1 MLRYLSA
8 GESHGPA
15 LTVLLDGVPAG
26 LELIASEH
34 IDPWLRRRQGGYG
47 RGQRMVIESDRAE
60 LLAGVRAGRTTGAPI
75 AMQIANQDWRN
86 WAEVM
91 APEPGREPRQR
102 ALTQARPGHADL
114 AGGIK
119 YGHKDL
125 RDVLERASARETAS
139 RVAAGA
145 VALRLLEAAGVQGCA
160 RVVNLAGIPCDG
172 GMDWGGLAALDESP
186 IRSFDREAEAAI
198 IARVDQAKRDGD
210 TLGGIIE
217 GRFRGVPAGLGSH
230 TQWDRKL
237 DGRLAQAA
245 MSIQAIKGVEIG
257 DGWENAVKPGS
268 QVHDAIY
275 YEAPYQPS
283 AGPNQRSAEAK
294 PYEVRP
300 ERSESDRAIVAKPP
314 YRRRT
319 NRSGGLEGG
328 ITTGEEVVV
337 RAAMK
342 PIATL
347 MSPLPTVDVVTHQVA
362 DAARERSDTTAV
374 PAASIVLL
382 AMSALI
388 LADALLEKFG
398 ADTLRE
404 ITERVAAY
412 RDYVASY

>member
-1 MLRYLSA
+1 MLRFLSA

-15 LTVLLDGVPAG
+15 LTVLIDGVPAG

-47 RGQRMVIESDRAE
+47 RGRRMVIETDCANI
-60 LLAGVRAGRTTGAPI
+60 LAGVRAGRTTGAPVSV
-75 AMQIANQDWRN
+75 QIENRDWRN
-86 WAEVM
+86 WTEIM
-91 APEPGREPRQR
+91 SPEPGNEPRKK
-102 ALTQARPGHADL
+102 ALTEARPGHVDL

-139 RVAAGA
+139 RVSAGA
-145 VALRLLEAAGVQGCA
+145 LSLRILDTIGVQGCA
-160 RVVNLAGIPCDG
+160 RVVSLGGIPCDG
-172 GMDWGGLAALDESP
+172 GMDWDNLDALDESP
-186 IRSFDREAEAAI
+186 IRSFDKDAEEKI
-198 IARVDQAKRDGD
+198 IERIDDAKKNGD

-217 GRFRGVPAGLGSH
+217 ARFRGLPVGLGSH

-245 MSIQAIKGVEIG
+245 MSIQAMKGVEIG
-257 DGWENAVKPGS
+257 DGWRNATVPGS

-275 YEAPYQPS
+275 RNDEQGYHRQ
-283 AGPNQRSAEAK
+283 
-294 PYEVRP
+294 
-300 ERSESDRAIVAKPP
+300 
-314 YRRRT
+314 T
-319 NRSGGLEGG
+319 NRSGGLEAG
-328 ITTGEEVVV
+328 ITTGEELVV

-347 MSPLPTVDVVTHQVA
+347 MKPLPTVDVVSRENA

-382 AMSALI
+382 SMTALVM
-388 LADALLEKFG
+388 ADAVLEKFG
-398 ADTLRE
+398 ADTMRE
-404 ITERVAAY
+404 VSERVDAHAQ
-412 RDYVASY
+412 YVRNY

>member
-26 LELIASEH
+26 LELVASEH
-34 IDPWLRRRQGGYG
+34 IDPWLHRRQGGYG
-47 RGQRMVIESDRAE
+47 RGRRMVIESDSAE

-75 AMQIANQDWRN
+75 AMQIINKDWRN

-91 APEPGREPRQR
+91 APEPGQEPRKR

-160 RVVNLAGIPCDG
+160 RVVSLGGIPCDG
-172 GMDWGGLAALDESP
+172 GMDWQRLTMLDESP
-186 IRSFDREAEAAI
+186 IRSFDQGAEAAI
-198 IARVDQAKRDGD
+198 IARIDQAKRDGD

-217 GRFRGVPAGLGSH
+217 ARFRGVPVGLGSH

-245 MSIQAIKGVEIG
+245 MSIQAVKGVEIG
-257 DGWENAVKPGS
+257 DGWANALKPGS

-275 YEAPYQPS
+275 YEVPL
-283 AGPNQRSAEAK
+283 
-294 PYEVRP
+294 
-300 ERSESDRAIVAKPP
+300 

-347 MSPLPTVDVVTHQVA
+347 MSPLPTVDVVTHQAA

-404 ITERVAAY
+404 ITERLAAY
-412 RDYVASY
+412 RDYVANY

>member
-1 MLRYLSA
+1 M
-8 GESHGPA
+8 
-15 LTVLLDGVPAG
+15 
-26 LELIASEH
+26 
-34 IDPWLRRRQGGYG
+34 
-47 RGQRMVIESDRAE
+47 
-60 LLAGVRAGRTTGAPI
+60 
-75 AMQIANQDWRN
+75 
-86 WAEVM
+86 
-91 APEPGREPRQR
+91 
-102 ALTQARPGHADL
+102 
-114 AGGIK
+114 
-119 YGHKDL
+119 
-125 RDVLERASARETAS
+125 
-139 RVAAGA
+139 
-145 VALRLLEAAGVQGCA
+145 
-160 RVVNLAGIPCDG
+160 
-172 GMDWGGLAALDESP
+172 LDESP
-186 IRSFDREAEAAI
+186 IRSFDQGAEAAI
-198 IARVDQAKRDGD
+198 IARIDQAKHDGD

-217 GRFRGVPAGLGSH
+217 ARFRGVPVGLGSH

-257 DGWENAVKPGS
+257 DGWANALKPGS

-275 YEAPYQPS
+275 YEVPL
-283 AGPNQRSAEAK
+283 
-294 PYEVRP
+294 
-300 ERSESDRAIVAKPP
+300 

-347 MSPLPTVDVVTHQVA
+347 MSPLPTVDVVTHQAA

-404 ITERVAAY
+404 ITERLAAY
-412 RDYVASY
+412 RDYVANY

>member
-1 MLRYLSA
+1 MIIVTHRPAVLSRQADVIALAMLRYLSA

-47 RGQRMVIESDRAE
+47 RGRRMVIESDTAQ

-75 AMQIANQDWRN
+75 AMQIINKDWRN

-91 APEPGREPRQR
+91 APEPGQEPRKK

-145 VALRLLEAAGVQGCA
+145 VALRLLEAVGVQGCA

-172 GMDWGGLAALDESP
+172 GMDWDGMPALDESP

-198 IARVDQAKRDGD
+198 IARIDQAKRDGD

-217 GRFRGVPAGLGSH
+217 ARFRGVPVGLGSH

-245 MSIQAIKGVEIG
+245 MSIPAIKGVEIG
-257 DGWENAVKPGS
+257 DGWRNALKPGS

-275 YEAPYQPS
+275 YEAPL
-283 AGPNQRSAEAK
+283 
-294 PYEVRP
+294 
-300 ERSESDRAIVAKPP
+300 

-347 MSPLPTVDVVTHQVA
+347 MSPLPTVDVVTHQAA

-382 AMSALI
+382 AMSALV

-404 ITERVAAY
+404 IVERLAAY
-412 RDYVASY
+412 RDYVANY